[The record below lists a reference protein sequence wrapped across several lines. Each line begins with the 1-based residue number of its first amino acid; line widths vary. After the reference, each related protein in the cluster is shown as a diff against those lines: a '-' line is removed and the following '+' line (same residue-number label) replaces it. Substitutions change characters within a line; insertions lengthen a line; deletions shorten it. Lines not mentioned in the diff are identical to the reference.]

1 MKQISLF
8 FFLAFSAVGILKGQ
22 DKIIDIHMHAN
33 KLTSQSVYCPYTT
46 DPLSGA
52 RMFSKNTSL
61 PCEYLLTSPATDDD
75 LIKKAILYIK
85 KNNISKAVISGL
97 NMDQVRK
104 WKAALPDVFMMGIC
118 DPVSCGVDSVRNMI
132 KRGEIEIIGELGT
145 QYMGTTLD
153 SREYDPIMTLAEEC
167 DIPVINHCGPGLPG
181 GNSGKYRVALGNP
194 LIYEDVLVKHPKLRI
209 CLAHAGWPMA
219 DEMIALLY
227 NYKNVY
233 VDISY
238 ISYCIPKEDFR
249 NYLKRLIDGGFS
261 KRILF
266 GSDLLLWPEVIDL
279 AITSIKTADFLSD
292 QQKQDIFY
300 NNAVRFLKIKE

>member
-1 MKQISLF
+1 MKPFSLF
-8 FFLAFSAVGILKGQ
+8 FILSFSVFGIVKGQ
-22 DKIIDIHMHAN
+22 DKIIDIHMHAT
-33 KLTSQSVYCPYTT
+33 KLSSPCVYCAYTT
-46 DPLSGA
+46 DPLQGA
-52 RMFSKNTSL
+52 RIFSENTTL

-75 LIKKAILYIK
+75 LIKKTILYIK

-97 NMDQVRK
+97 DMNLVIK
-104 WKAALPDVFMMGIC
+104 WKAALPEVFMIGIC
-118 DPVSCGVDSVRNMI
+118 DPVSYGIDSVRNMI
-132 KRGEIEIIGELGT
+132 KRGEIEILGELGT
-145 QYMGTTLD
+145 QYLGTTLD
-153 SREYDPIMTLAEEC
+153 SPEYDPFMSLAEEY
-167 DIPVINHCGPGLPG
+167 DLPVINHCGLGLPG
-181 GNSGKYRVALGNP
+181 GTSWKYKASLGNP
-194 LIYEDVLVKHPKLRI
+194 LIYEDLLIKHPKLRI

-219 DEMIALLY
+219 DEMISLMF

-238 ISYCIPKEDFR
+238 ISYCIPKEEFR
-249 NYLKRLIDGGFS
+249 NYLKRIVDTGFS

>member
-1 MKQISLF
+1 MKPFSLLL
-8 FFLAFSAVGILKGQ
+8 FLALSTIGILKGQ

-33 KLTSQSVYCPYTT
+33 KLISRSVYCPYTT

-52 RMFSKNTSL
+52 RMFSKNASL

-75 LIKKAILYIK
+75 LIKKAILYIT
-85 KNNISKAVISGL
+85 KNNITRAVISGL

-118 DPVSCGVDSVRNMI
+118 DPVSSGVDSVRNMI
-132 KRGEIEIIGELGT
+132 KRGEIQIIGELGT

-153 SREYDPIMTLAEEC
+153 SPEYEPFMTLAEEC
-167 DIPVINHCGPGLPG
+167 DIPVITHCGLGLPG
-181 GNSGKYRVALGNP
+181 GNSGKYRVSLGNP

-219 DEMIALLY
+219 DEMIALLF
-227 NYKNVY
+227 NYRNVY

-238 ISYCIPKEDFR
+238 ISYCVPKEDFR
-249 NYLKRLIDGGFS
+249 NYLKRLVDAGFS

-279 AITSIKTADFLSD
+279 AINSIKTADFLSD

-300 NNAVRFLKIKE
+300 NNAVRFLKIKQ